1 MTLRSHFLPI
11 AAMLAALVPGAAVA
25 TIDASPKEIT
35 VESGIAEVSIINNG
49 DRPEYVT
56 ISLSHLLNPGVPL
69 KDEKLQS
76 VGDETK
82 PALYA
87 FPFKLTLA
95 PGQTKNI
102 ALKPLR
108 PVQNEKVYRLDIK
121 PEIKVMPQEQQKATA
136 SVVVNLGFSTLV
148 RQMPESRKEELSV
161 ACDTHGAL
169 LTATG
174 MVRYAVKNA
183 TVEGHAV
190 ETFNFN
196 VYPGV
201 LRPLHGRVVEIP
213 GYSTCR
219 GTSAASDV
227 SEK

>member
-1 MTLRSHFLPI
+1 MV
-11 AAMLAALVPGAAVA
+11 AALIPGVAVA
-25 TIDASPKEIT
+25 TIDVSPMEIT
-35 VESGIAEVSIINNG
+35 VDSGTAEVSIVNNG

-69 KDEKLQS
+69 KDEKLES
-76 VGDETK
+76 VGDEAK

-108 PVQNEKVYRLDIK
+108 SVQNETMYRLDIK

-136 SVVVNLGFSTLV
+136 SVVVNLGFSALV
-148 RQMPESRKEELSV
+148 RQMPKSRKEELSV
-161 ACDTHGAL
+161 ACDTHGAR

-174 MVRYAVKNA
+174 TVRFAVKDA
-183 TVEGHAV
+183 MADGQAV
-190 ETFNFN
+190 DPFN

-201 LRPLHGRVVEIP
+201 PRTLHGRVVEIP

-219 GTSAASDV
+219 GTSSSPDV
-227 SEK
+227 SEN